1 MKLLLIGGSV
11 FVGRHLLDAAI
22 ARGDQVSV
30 FNRGQSPMEW
40 PASVDVRHG
49 DRKEDFS
56 ALADGEWD
64 AVIDC
69 CGYLPLDVARMA
81 DGLHGR
87 VGRYVFISSISV
99 YADFAQPNDEDS
111 ALGRI
116 DDTDTEVVDGRS
128 YGPLKALCE
137 EAATA
142 RFGRENTL
150 VIRPG
155 LIVGPHDPTERF
167 TYWPARIA
175 RAAHGEAVL
184 APGTPET
191 PVQFIDV
198 RDLAGLVLHAI
209 DTGCHGPMNAT
220 SPPGAISIGALL
232 QTCADVAG
240 TAPALRWVS
249 AKDVERCGL
258 APWSDLPVWVP
269 PVGDHAAMHRTS
281 TARAQAAGLRTRELR
296 DTVAATLAWY
306 RSLPSDRQAFTK
318 AGLSPA
324 REAEAL
330 AALNGAPR

>member
-1 MKLLLIGGSV
+1 MWPWLQRALDFLPFRYLLS
-11 FVGRHLLDAAI
+11 
-22 ARGDQVSV
+22 
-30 FNRGQSPMEW
+30 
-40 PASVDVRHG
+40 
-49 DRKEDFS
+49 FS
-56 ALADGEWD
+56 IEI
-64 AVIDC
+64 VT
-69 CGYLPLDVARMA
+69 
-81 DGLHGR
+81 GR
-87 VGRYVFISSISV
+87 VQGERLVF
-99 YADFAQPNDEDS
+99 
-111 ALGRI
+111 
-116 DDTDTEVVDGRS
+116 
-128 YGPLKALCE
+128 
-137 EAATA
+137 
-142 RFGRENTL
+142 
-150 VIRPG
+150 G
-155 LIVGPHDPTERF
+155 LILQVMWGVLMVL
-167 TYWPARIA
+167 A
-175 RAAHGEAVL
+175 L